1 MEVDSNSTS
10 KTSITVS
17 TTDIPVKEEPMDTV
31 EEKPQTKEPEK
42 KYEIIN
48 NPCRALN
55 QQLRV
60 LSFTKEQ
67 TRYSP
72 LKPLTTGGIILLRDA
87 RPEEAE
93 DLLEAVTAG
102 GPKAQEE
109 EPEPEPPQPFEYTE

>member
-1 MEVDSNSTS
+1 MTHHYDALLDGEGMEVDSNSTS

-93 DLLEAVTAG
+93 VTHVTCHIPLLDIDTNI
-102 GPKAQEE
+102 
-109 EPEPEPPQPFEYTE
+109 

>member
-1 MEVDSNSTS
+1 METDEATS
-10 KTSITVS
+10 KTSVATS
-17 TTDIPVKEEPMDTV
+17 SATDIPVKEEPMET
-31 EEKPQTKEPEK
+31 EEKPTPTPPAPEPVK
-42 KYEIIN
+42 TYEMIN

-55 QQLRV
+55 QQLKV

-72 LKPLTTGGIILLRDA
+72 LKPLSSGGIILLRDK
-87 RPEEAE
+87 RPDEAE

-109 EPEPEPPQPFEYTE
+109 ETEPE

>member
-1 MEVDSNSTS
+1 MDVDSTTTS
-10 KTSITVS
+10 KTSISVS

-31 EEKPQTKEPEK
+31 EEKPQPPPEK

-87 RPEEAE
+87 RPDEAE
-93 DLLEAVTAG
+93 V
-102 GPKAQEE
+102 
-109 EPEPEPPQPFEYTE
+109 YTSTTFH